1 LRQIHKVHRVGHI
14 AVLDLFS
21 NAAEQARGQ
30 RLLRQNRDVDI
41 RRSYGVPCRMGAEEK
56 DLDRIF
62 PQGCH
67 NDLPD
72 FPQVL
77 FRSQKRLLIERLRAA
92 KTLKTLTFSVLSF

>member
-1 LRQIHKVHRVGHI
+1 
-14 AVLDLFS
+14 
-21 NAAEQARGQ
+21 
-30 RLLRQNRDVDI
+30 
-41 RRSYGVPCRMGAEEK
+41 MGAEEK